1 MLKNQRKDT
10 YQSQGQSLQ
19 APLLQVPP
27 ASRGEPRMG
36 SVPPPLQGQARGTVL
51 GFGSPC
57 EQGEP

>member
-10 YQSQGQSLQ
+10 YQSYGTPSLPKTLF

-27 ASRGEPRMG
+27 ASRGEPRTR
-36 SVPPPLQGQARGTVL
+36 L
-51 GFGSPC
+51 FGSPC